1 MAYKDMFTVLV
12 VDSRITSR
20 STSKSSSR
28 RSLGASLLVHEG
40 PARVAGG
47 RVRLFTYVIKE

>member
-20 STSKSSSR
+20 STSKGSSR
-28 RSLGASLLVHEG
+28 RSSAASSLVHQG

-47 RVRLFTYVIKE
+47 RVRPFTYVIKE